1 MCVLPCYIVA
11 WGGTDSSLA
20 DEEIGIIAPYRA
32 QVRKIRMALTQ
43 FASDVKVASV
53 EEFQGQVRSLPC
65 CHRRLSVHACSSG
78 AEGYH
83 TLYSAEYPR
92 PTPIRPALHS
102 GLCRESAEVQWSVY
116 ADTLSCEES
125 ILFNGLCTVAITRA
139 KALLIV
145 IGNASVLST
154 DPLWRRFL
162 NYVSLSNGWRGEPI
176 SWDPAAPVQDDAEYA
191 NELREQGAAG
201 VSAFLQRM
209 QLYSNEAELTP
220 DDLETGA
227 NMEMVFVE
235 PE

>member
-32 QVRKIRMALTQ
+32 QVRKIRMALSQ

-83 TLYSAEYPR
+83 PLYSAEYPR

-102 GLCRESAEVQWSVY
+102 GLCRESAEVQWSVNVV
-116 ADTLSCEES
+116 TLVQKVSYS
-125 ILFNGLCTVAITRA
+125 MV
-139 KALLIV
+139 
-145 IGNASVLST
+145 SVQLRS
-154 DPLWRRFL
+154 
-162 NYVSLSNGWRGEPI
+162 RGRKRC
-176 SWDPAAPVQDDAEYA
+176 S
-191 NELREQGAAG
+191 
-201 VSAFLQRM
+201 S
-209 QLYSNEAELTP
+209 
-220 DDLETGA
+220 
-227 NMEMVFVE
+227 
-235 PE
+235 